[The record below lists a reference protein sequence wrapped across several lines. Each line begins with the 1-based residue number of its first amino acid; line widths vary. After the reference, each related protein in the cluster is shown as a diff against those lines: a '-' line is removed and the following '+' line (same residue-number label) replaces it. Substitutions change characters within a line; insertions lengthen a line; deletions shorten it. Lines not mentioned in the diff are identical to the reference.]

1 MKSLRFPPGKYCEI
15 YGFTVR
21 NRVVEYFLENLGT
34 EIAVGNMAKEIGISR
49 PKAYQIID
57 ELMRRNYVLKDRIIG
72 KTQLYQL
79 NKDNLIVKIFM
90 RNFNE
95 CLNIIVEEHSKKK
108 TSNSS
113 ARIAVSAKGI

>member
-34 EIAVGNMAKEIGISR
+34 EIAVGDMAKEIGISR